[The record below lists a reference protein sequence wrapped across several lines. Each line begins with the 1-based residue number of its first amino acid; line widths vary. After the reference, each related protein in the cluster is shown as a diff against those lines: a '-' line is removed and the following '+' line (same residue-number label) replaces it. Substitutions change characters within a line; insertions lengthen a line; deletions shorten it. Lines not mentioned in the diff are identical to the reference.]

1 MTLNYLD
8 KNLKENII
16 IFYNLYLYI
25 VKSNYG

>member
-25 VKSNYG
+25 VKNNYG

>member
-16 IFYNLYLYI
+16 IFYKLYLYI
-25 VKSNYG
+25 VKNNYG